1 MVPCSLLEM
10 QSQIRDHWK
19 NHGVFPNIIYP
30 VTFSEKV
37 LYRRLFDRRPLLSQ
51 LADKAAVRSYVQS
64 RLGPEI
70 LPKLYYLTTRPDTI
84 PFDQLPNTFVVKPTH
99 GSSWVQ
105 IVTDK
110 SALDRAALI
119 ETCRGWLKRSYYE
132 ETREW
137 VYKNI
142 MPQII
147 VEELVDDGSG
157 TAPHDYKLFV
167 FDGTV
172 KLIQVDTGRFIDH
185 RRRLYT
191 PEWEKVNALS
201 HHDDIVGDVPRPV
214 HLREMIAAAQ
224 KLGDGL
230 DFIRADFY
238 DTGERVYF
246 GELTCYPAAGLER
259 FRPKDF
265 DRILGECWKLS
276 Q

>member
-1 MVPCSLLEM
+1 LCVGDGNCRGGGPGRNDASAGQEFTAA
-10 QSQIRDHWK
+10 SIDHRIAAF
-19 NHGVFPNIIYP
+19 HGVLPNCGRSAEFDW
-30 VTFSEKV
+30 VA
-37 LYRRLFDRRPLLSQ
+37 LF
-51 LADKAAVRSYVQS
+51 VV
-64 RLGPEI
+64 
-70 LPKLYYLTTRPDTI
+70 LTTRPDNI
-84 PFDQLPNTFVVKPTH
+84 RFDQLPNTFVVKPTH
-99 GSSWVQ
+99 GSNWVQ

-110 SALDRAALI
+110 SALDRTALI
-119 ETCRGWLKRSYYE
+119 ETCRCWLKRSYYE
-132 ETREW
+132 ETSEW

-142 MPQII
+142 KPQIM
-147 VEELVDDGSG
+147 VEEFIDDGSG
-157 TAPHDYKLFV
+157 TAPNDYKLFV

-191 PEWEKVNALS
+191 PEWEKVNALLKF
-201 HHDDIVGDVPRPV
+201 DDIDGDVPRPV

-238 DTGERVYF
+238 DTGKRVYS
-246 GELTCYPAAGLER
+246 GELTCYPGAGLEL

-265 DRILGECWKLS
+265 DRILGECWKVS